1 MVLLFSILC
10 SNPEQRATITEIEN
24 NSWVKQSV
32 DITKYKWEEVI
43 RNTEFHGNNAGD
55 CNLEEECANLL
66 IKPMPR
72 VKNLANQENVQLKPP
87 QKESLVSDG
96 QSNNNLKNGKNDE
109 RVLINQQNA
118 INLLMS
124 KSF

>member
-1 MVLLFSILC
+1 MVLLFSVLC
-10 SNPEQRATITEIEN
+10 SNPEQRATITQIEN
-24 NSWVKQSV
+24 NPWVKQIV

-55 CNLEEECANLL
+55 CNLEEDCANLL
-66 IKPMPR
+66 IKPTPR
-72 VKNLANQENVQLKPP
+72 VKNLVNQEKIQLKA
-87 QKESLVSDG
+87 QKENLSPEEPKG
-96 QSNNNLKNGKNDE
+96 ENLKHNKNDDK
-109 RVLINQQNA
+109 VLINQQSA